1 MNLVMDEVEELLR
14 DPSTGEWTD
23 KTRPLGLA
31 VLRGTALTVINP
43 ADGFEQIAKYV
54 FYIWK
59 RVYFCLAD
67 LSRTSSQSLRSSR
80 VTKSAAY
87 MGQNLQK

>member
-14 DPSTGEWTD
+14 EPSTGEWTD

-43 ADGFEQIAKYV
+43 ADGFEQIAK
-54 FYIWK
+54 
-59 RVYFCLAD
+59 
-67 LSRTSSQSLRSSR
+67 
-80 VTKSAAY
+80 
-87 MGQNLQK
+87 